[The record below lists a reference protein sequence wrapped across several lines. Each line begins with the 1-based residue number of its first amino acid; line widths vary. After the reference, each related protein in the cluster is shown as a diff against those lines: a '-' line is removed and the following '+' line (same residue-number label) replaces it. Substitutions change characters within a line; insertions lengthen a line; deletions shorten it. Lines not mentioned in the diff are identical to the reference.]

1 MGDFPE
7 SERSLEEALC
17 AAREANDFETEAWT
31 HMFVVNHC
39 ELVQEAGPALAHA
52 RQAVELAERAGGAF
66 SRGLAQQY
74 LGIAHVLREEWDEA
88 VRALERARAFH
99 RENEVGWE
107 EEPLVAALLA
117 RARLGQGDAA
127 AAQVLAD
134 EAVRLATL
142 GRTAIWELHARHQ
155 RALAALAGDEPDR
168 LTVADTELRRALDL
182 AASTGA
188 HGFEPRLQLTLAEV

>member
-107 EEPLVAALLA
+107 EEPLVAAMLA